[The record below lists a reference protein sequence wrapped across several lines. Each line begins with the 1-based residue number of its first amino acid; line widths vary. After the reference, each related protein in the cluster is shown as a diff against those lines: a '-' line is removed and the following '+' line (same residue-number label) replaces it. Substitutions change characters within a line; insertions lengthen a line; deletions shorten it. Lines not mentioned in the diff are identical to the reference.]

1 MAQFSFA
8 KVALNR
14 ATVAVDFGDDNI
26 LHVDYSPDRLTSKF
40 ALEMTAL
47 NSAAGDGA
55 QAPDKAEASINSA
68 VDALMQLVTGWD
80 AEEAFS
86 RDFLLDLPMAHLSKI
101 LSAVMADQAGEASAP
116 TG

>member
-40 ALEMTAL
+40 ALQMTAL
-47 NSAAGDGA
+47 NAAAGDGA
-55 QAPDKAEASINSA
+55 QAEANINGA
-68 VDALMQLVTGWD
+68 VDALLQLVTGWD
-80 AEEAFS
+80 AEESFS

-101 LSAVMADQAGEASAP
+101 LAAVMQDQAGEASAP